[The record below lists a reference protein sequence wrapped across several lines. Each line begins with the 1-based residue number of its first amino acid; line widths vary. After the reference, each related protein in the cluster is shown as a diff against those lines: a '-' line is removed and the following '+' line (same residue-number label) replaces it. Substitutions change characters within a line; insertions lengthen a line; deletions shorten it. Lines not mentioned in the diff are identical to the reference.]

1 MKLSGE
7 NPEVALHDLGLGGGL
22 LHVTPNARATKEKN
36 KETGG
41 GEKEREERSKLD
53 FTKLKTLMHQRK
65 LLKK

>member
-22 LHVTPNARATKEKN
+22 LHVTPNARVTKEKN

-41 GEKEREERSKLD
+41 GGRKGKGRKE
-53 FTKLKTLMHQRK
+53 
-65 LLKK
+65 